1 VARGSS
7 GHRSRSPAWNSS
19 VRTASP
25 STASPRRDSP
35 KHPKCGKCGEQILT
49 GDPVALTSASFAKF
63 TSRNELPV
71 VVDFWADWCG
81 PCKMMAPV
89 IAKSARDHAGRV
101 LFGKVDTETEGAIAQ
116 QFGIR
121 SIPTLIVFRQGREI
135 ARMSGALDRG
145 ALDRWLAQHTG

>member
-1 VARGSS
+1 MELVCPHCLAVNRVPEARL
-7 GHRSRSPAWNSS
+7 AE
-19 VRTASP
+19 
-25 STASPRRDSP
+25 
-35 KHPKCGKCGEQILT
+35 HPKCGKCGEQVLT
-49 GDPVALTSASFAKF
+49 GEPVALTTGSFAKF

-89 IAKSARDHAGRV
+89 FAKAARDHAGRM
-101 LFGKVDTETEGAIAQ
+101 LFAKVDTESEGAIAQ

-121 SIPTLIVFRQGREI
+121 SIPTLIVFQQGREN

-145 ALDRWLAQHTG
+145 ALDRWLSQNTRAC

>member
-1 VARGSS
+1 MELVCPQCLAVNRVPEARL
-7 GHRSRSPAWNSS
+7 AE
-19 VRTASP
+19 
-25 STASPRRDSP
+25 
-35 KHPKCGKCGEQILT
+35 HPKCGKCGEQVLT
-49 GDPVALTSASFAKF
+49 GEPVALTTGSFAKF

-89 IAKSARDHAGRV
+89 FAKAARDHAGRM
-101 LFGKVDTETEGAIAQ
+101 LFAKVDTESEGAIAQ

-121 SIPTLIVFRQGREI
+121 SIPTLIVFQQGREN

-145 ALDRWLAQHTG
+145 ALDRWLSQNTRAC